1 MNILSLFDGIS
12 CGRVALERAG
22 ITVEK
27 YFASEIEMQPIQISK
42 MNWPD
47 IIQLGDVTAWDAW
60 IRRLPKIDLLI
71 GGSPCFVAGTKVIC
85 ESGVKNIEDIV
96 VGDKCLSHDGK
107 YHRVSAIG
115 NELKKVWV
123 VKNPAFNDFEI
134 YSTETHPFYVCDV
147 STGKISKKPL
157 CELTENDFIG
167 LRKEYSLPDQKFL
180 KLYPRNEDYK
190 AVDFWV
196 NGCSIT
202 NTETYAIVYNITVDD
217 THTYFAEGVLV
228 SNCQDL
234 SMLGAQR
241 GLTEGSGTRS
251 SLFHTMKAIYFWLLK
266 NNNPDC
272 HILLENV
279 FTKPQWEQAITDEL
293 RLAERM
299 GDGYQPTKINSSL
312 VSAQMRPRNYWASW
326 NTTIPKDKN
335 IKLQDILEHGFA
347 YQEKSNALL
356 KSYTGS
362 SVIHSF
368 KYKVNT
374 LVAELAEPDYNN
386 HVNNK
391 TSRAFQV
398 TNGYVEIPVLNAR
411 TRIGTREFEKYHFPV
426 MLADGW
432 YTFREFTARETERL
446 QTLPDNYCKNVP
458 LKWVQEA
465 TGNGWT
471 VDVIAH
477 LFRDLVKQYP
487 HFLQPL
493 HK

>member
-1 MNILSLFDGIS
+1 MG
-12 CGRVALERAG
+12 
-22 ITVEK
+22 VE
-27 YFASEIEMQPIQISK
+27 
-42 MNWPD
+42 
-47 IIQLGDVTAWDAW
+47 
-60 IRRLPKIDLLI
+60 
-71 GGSPCFVAGTKVIC
+71 
-85 ESGVKNIEDIV
+85 
-96 VGDKCLSHDGK
+96 
-107 YHRVSAIG
+107 
-115 NELKKVWV
+115 
-123 VKNPAFNDFEI
+123 NPAFNGFEI

-167 LRKEYSLPDQKFL
+167 LRKEYALPEQNFL
-180 KLYPRNEDYK
+180 KLYPRNEEYK
-190 AVDFWV
+190 AIDFWV
-196 NGCSIT
+196 KNSTIV

-228 SNCQDL
+228 GNCQDL
-234 SMLGAQR
+234 SMLGSQR
-241 GLTEGSGTRS
+241 GLVEGSGTRS

-299 GDGYQPTKINSSL
+299 GDGYQPTKINSAL

-326 NTTIPKDKN
+326 HTTVPEDKN

-374 LVAELAEPDYNN
+374 LVAEPAEPDYNN

-391 TSRAFQV
+391 TLRAFQV

-426 MLADGW
+426 TLADGW
-432 YTFREFTARETERL
+432 YTFRVFTAREMERL

-471 VDVIAH
+471 VDVITH

>member
-1 MNILSLFDGIS
+1 M
-12 CGRVALERAG
+12 VAE
-22 ITVEK
+22 
-27 YFASEIEMQPIQISK
+27 
-42 MNWPD
+42 
-47 IIQLGDVTAWDAW
+47 
-60 IRRLPKIDLLI
+60 
-71 GGSPCFVAGTKVIC
+71 
-85 ESGVKNIEDIV
+85 
-96 VGDKCLSHDGK
+96 
-107 YHRVSAIG
+107 
-115 NELKKVWV
+115 
-123 VKNPAFNDFEI
+123 
-134 YSTETHPFYVCDV
+134 
-147 STGKISKKPL
+147 
-157 CELTENDFIG
+157 
-167 LRKEYSLPDQKFL
+167 
-180 KLYPRNEDYK
+180 
-190 AVDFWV
+190 
-196 NGCSIT
+196 
-202 NTETYAIVYNITVDD
+202 
-217 THTYFAEGVLV
+217 
-228 SNCQDL
+228 
-234 SMLGAQR
+234 
-241 GLTEGSGTRS
+241 
-251 SLFHTMKAIYFWLLK
+251 

-299 GDGYQPTKINSSL
+299 GDGYQPTKINSAL

-326 NTTIPKDKN
+326 HTTVPEDKN

-374 LVAELAEPDYNN
+374 LVAEPAEPDYNN

-391 TSRAFQV
+391 TLRAFQV

-426 MLADGW
+426 TLADGW
-432 YTFREFTARETERL
+432 YTFRVFTAREMERL

-471 VDVIAH
+471 VDVITH